1 MNTLKSILLSLL
13 ITASITSCFN
23 NTTVH
28 PSNNITILNKEISD
42 YEGIDVSS
50 AFVVDVEYSST
61 DESIEIEAND
71 NLHQYIEVE
80 KVNNLLRIK
89 IQNGVSIRGN
99 ATLKVHIV
107 TNDVLNYFAASGAS
121 TISLTDDISSD
132 DVTISLSGASKF
144 NGTINSNTL
153 DIDLS
158 GASNA
163 DLQGSTESLS
173 LDATGAS
180 TLSDFDMVVQ
190 DKANIRLSGA
200 SNANLTINGTID
212 VSASGASNLRYK
224 GTGSI
229 TDIDLSG
236 ASQVIKVD

>member
-1 MNTLKSILLSLL
+1 MKTIRTIIIGVSLAVVL
-13 ITASITSCFN
+13 NSCI
-23 NTTVH
+23 NTTSVH
-28 PSNNITILNKEISD
+28 PSQNITTLDKSIVD
-42 YEGIDVSS
+42 YDGLEVSS
-50 AFVVDVEYSST
+50 AFTVDVEYSTT

-121 TISLTDDISSD
+121 TISLTGYISSD